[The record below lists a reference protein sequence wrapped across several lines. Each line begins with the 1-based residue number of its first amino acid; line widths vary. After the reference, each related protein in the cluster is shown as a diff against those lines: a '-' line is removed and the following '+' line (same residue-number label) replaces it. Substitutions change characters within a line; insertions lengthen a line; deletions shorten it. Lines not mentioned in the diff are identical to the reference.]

1 MWSSNL
7 KSRRDLLAWALAG
20 AVVPQVAWARSGV
33 DVLSS
38 ETVGVYA
45 DLILQLERGSRPFGF
60 NLNVTAKVEP
70 SGTVPSLVVTLGT
83 KALREAAQRSLQ
95 SPVWAQVPVL
105 AALLPQSAWRS
116 GAAGLPRGSSAIW
129 LDQPVDRYVELTRQ
143 ALPQRRRLGVLLGPT
158 SVGLEPVLD
167 RATLARGLTAVK
179 ANVDA
184 PATDLFPALQGVLQ
198 NCDMLLALPD
208 PTLYN
213 AESLQNIL
221 IATYRQR
228 VPMLS
233 YTAAHARAGAT
244 LALHTPLE
252 EVAAQLVRA
261 LRQFS
266 TQGSLPVPEGPQ
278 GFSVVVNEQVARSLS
293 LDLRGPAELQ
303 AAVRR
308 AEGRPS

>member
-1 MWSSNL
+1 MEI
-7 KSRRDLLAWALAG
+7 LASDAG
-20 AVVPQVAWARSGV
+20 
-33 DVLSS
+33 
-38 ETVGVYA
+38 GVYA
-45 DLILQLERGSRPFGF
+45 ELISVVQRDLAGSGLALSVSDRPASTGA
-60 NLNVTAKVEP
+60 VR
-70 SGTVPSLVVTLGT
+70 SLVVTLGT

-95 SPVWAQVPVL
+95 SPAWAQVPVL

-158 SVGLEPVLD
+158 SVGLESVLD

-266 TQGSLPVPEGPQ
+266 TQGSLPAPEGPQ

-293 LDLRGPAELQ
+293 LDLRSPAELQ

>member
-1 MWSSNL
+1 MEI
-7 KSRRDLLAWALAG
+7 LASDAG
-20 AVVPQVAWARSGV
+20 
-33 DVLSS
+33 
-38 ETVGVYA
+38 GVYA
-45 DLILQLERGSRPFGF
+45 ELISVVQRDLAGSGLVLSVTDRPASTGA
-60 NLNVTAKVEP
+60 VR
-70 SGTVPSLVVTLGT
+70 SLVVTLGT

-95 SPVWAQVPVL
+95 SPSWAQVPVL

-158 SVGLEPVLD
+158 SVGLESVLD

-266 TQGSLPVPEGPQ
+266 TQGSLPAPEGPQ

-293 LDLRGPAELQ
+293 LDLRSPAELQ

>member
-1 MWSSNL
+1 MA
-7 KSRRDLLAWALAG
+7 RGAG
-20 AVVPQVAWARSGV
+20 VEILTSDAG
-33 DVLSS
+33 
-38 ETVGVYA
+38 GVYA
-45 DLILQLERGSRPFGF
+45 ELIAALQRDLTGSGLALSVTDRPASTGA
-60 NLNVTAKVEP
+60 VR
-70 SGTVPSLVVTLGT
+70 SLVVTLGT

-293 LDLRGPAELQ
+293 LDLRSPAELQ

>member
-1 MWSSNL
+1 MA
-7 KSRRDLLAWALAG
+7 RGAG
-20 AVVPQVAWARSGV
+20 VEILTSDAG
-33 DVLSS
+33 
-38 ETVGVYA
+38 GVYA
-45 DLILQLERGSRPFGF
+45 ELIAALQRDLTGSGLALSVTDRPASTGA
-60 NLNVTAKVEP
+60 VR
-70 SGTVPSLVVTLGT
+70 SLVVTLGT

-95 SPVWAQVPVL
+95 SPAWAQVPVL

-158 SVGLEPVLD
+158 SVGLESVLD

-293 LDLRGPAELQ
+293 LDLRSPAELQ

>member
-1 MWSSNL
+1 MEI
-7 KSRRDLLAWALAG
+7 LASDAG
-20 AVVPQVAWARSGV
+20 
-33 DVLSS
+33 
-38 ETVGVYA
+38 GVYA
-45 DLILQLERGSRPFGF
+45 ELISVVQRDLAGSGLVLSVTDRPASTGA
-60 NLNVTAKVEP
+60 VR
-70 SGTVPSLVVTLGT
+70 SLVVTLGT

-143 ALPQRRRLGVLLGPT
+143 ALPQRRRLGLLLGPT

-266 TQGSLPVPEGPQ
+266 TQGSLPAPEGPQ

-293 LDLRGPAELQ
+293 LDLRSPAELQ

>member
-1 MWSSNL
+1 M
-7 KSRRDLLAWALAG
+7 
-20 AVVPQVAWARSGV
+20 ARSASV
-33 DVLSS
+33 EVLASDGG
-38 ETVGVYA
+38 GVYA
-45 DLILQLERGSRPFGF
+45 DLIAALQRDLVGAGLAMS
-60 NLNVTAKVEP
+60 VTGRVSSMDAPK
-70 SGTVPSLVVTLGT
+70 GLVVTLGA
-83 KALREAAQRSLQ
+83 KALRDAAQRATQ
-95 SPVWAQVPVL
+95 SPAWAQVPVL

-116 GAAGLPRGSSAIW
+116 GLAGLPRGSSAIW
-129 LDQPVDRYVELTRQ
+129 LDQPVDRYVELIRQ

-158 SVGLEPVLD
+158 SSSLEPALD
-167 RATLARGLTAVK
+167 RATAARGLTAAK
-179 ANVDA
+179 ASVDA

-198 NCDMLLALPD
+198 GSDVLLALPD
-208 PTLYN
+208 PALYN

-252 EVAAQLVRA
+252 EVASQLVRA

-266 TQGSLPVPEGPQ
+266 AQGVLPAPEGPQ

-293 LDLRGPAELQ
+293 LDLRSPAELQ

>member
-1 MWSSNL
+1 MEI
-7 KSRRDLLAWALAG
+7 LASDAG
-20 AVVPQVAWARSGV
+20 
-33 DVLSS
+33 
-38 ETVGVYA
+38 GVYA
-45 DLILQLERGSRPFGF
+45 ELISVVQRDLAGSGLALSVSDRPASTGA
-60 NLNVTAKVEP
+60 VR
-70 SGTVPSLVVTLGT
+70 SLVVTLGT

-158 SVGLEPVLD
+158 SVGLESVLD

-266 TQGSLPVPEGPQ
+266 TQGSLPAPEGPQ

-293 LDLRGPAELQ
+293 LDLRSPAELQ

>member
-1 MWSSNL
+1 MEI
-7 KSRRDLLAWALAG
+7 LASDAG
-20 AVVPQVAWARSGV
+20 
-33 DVLSS
+33 
-38 ETVGVYA
+38 GVYA
-45 DLILQLERGSRPFGF
+45 ELISVVQRDLAGSGLALSVSDRPASTGA
-60 NLNVTAKVEP
+60 VR
-70 SGTVPSLVVTLGT
+70 SLVVTLGT
-83 KALREAAQRSLQ
+83 KALREAAKRSLQ

-293 LDLRGPAELQ
+293 LDLRSPAELQ

>member
-1 MWSSNL
+1 MEI
-7 KSRRDLLAWALAG
+7 LASDAG
-20 AVVPQVAWARSGV
+20 
-33 DVLSS
+33 
-38 ETVGVYA
+38 GVYA
-45 DLILQLERGSRPFGF
+45 ELISVVQRDLAGSGLALSVSDRPASTGA
-60 NLNVTAKVEP
+60 VR
-70 SGTVPSLVVTLGT
+70 SLVVTLGT

-158 SVGLEPVLD
+158 SVGLESVLD

-293 LDLRGPAELQ
+293 LDLRSPAELQ